1 MRLYF
6 SCMFIRKNKNRSGS
20 VSIQIVQKVNRQNVI
35 IKTIGIAQSKR
46 EEELLSLLAKHC
58 ISSHLGLQSLFVE
71 HDDLVVENFV
81 QQITN
86 DHFQG
91 VGPDLILGKIYDET
105 GLPNSGS
112 CELLKHLVLC
122 RLLRPGNKLH
132 AVEYLRKHCNK
143 ILSVY
148 SIYRYRDTF
157 GLALQPGETAVF
169 NCTKSVRNRPTT
181 LKHLSD

>member
-1 MRLYF
+1 
-6 SCMFIRKNKNRSGS
+6 MFIRKNKNRSGS

-122 RLLRPGNKLH
+122 RLLSPGSN
-132 AVEYLRKHCNK
+132 AC
-143 ILSVY
+143 
-148 SIYRYRDTF
+148 
-157 GLALQPGETAVF
+157 G
-169 NCTKSVRNRPTT
+169 
-181 LKHLSD
+181 